1 MRYFGGVV
9 RKEGGREGIP
19 QAFHAGSFKLR
30 NSMKRL
36 SLAVSGVTCWGILGL
51 LLMVSAVDSTAQ
63 GTTGTIAGR
72 VLEVGTG
79 EPLAG
84 AQVILDGTTMGAA
97 TDAEGYYRIINV
109 APGSYDLRAT
119 YLGFQTVIR
128 QGVEVSIG
136 LTTRENF
143 QLREAAIE
151 GEEVVVTAE
160 RPLIQRDQTSS
171 MQVYSAEEI
180 QGMPVESMAEVM
192 EMQAGI
198 SVVEPTQRPAAVED
212 TPGDG
217 LHVRGG
223 RENETAFL
231 IDGVR
236 VDNPLW
242 GGALYSQNNFGG
254 AIDEMMT
261 ILGTFNAEYGGRMSG
276 VINMVTTEGRG
287 DLRGEARFYTD
298 KFGIRQFDRNTFQGE
313 AMIAGPVPGFD
324 RFQFVASV
332 QGRTTDGRFQA
343 YEVPYWTDLKGQVP
357 IEDEQGNPIGTPRSA
372 DWKDEVHSLLKLS
385 WRPLQGMRLTGTY
398 LRSQVQDQRYRHRYR
413 YVPYGMPWRDQFAD
427 GVIAKLVHQ
436 INNTTFYEAFAS
448 AQRID
453 FWSGVHKTRE
463 QRIRLESRNQD
474 ELYGFEYSGGDQ
486 SYRADSSRTYQI
498 GLNVTSQL
506 TRQHQLKVGYDYRL
520 LDLFH
525 RWETA
530 WTTPV
535 YTIVTGVD
543 ENGDPVMSTYHN
555 HRSYVRTRP
564 TEMAAFIQDKMEFET
579 IGMVVNMG
587 LRWERWHIP
596 LMAIEDPEQ
605 PTQSPLHPAEP
616 KMRLSPRLGVSY
628 PVSDR
633 AAFHFAYGHFYQYP
647 NYVDMMS
654 NINQRGPHPDRPNL
668 EDIGIAIFNAEMEP
682 EKSVTYEAGLQYGL
696 GEGSRINVTAYYR
709 SLADLIGVTWIQSAG
724 YVMYENRDYGN
735 SKGLEVALSH
745 RVARRVT
752 ARLNYTWSQTLIS
765 SSSPVVAAQTIGTAP
780 LAVRTHLADWDRPHD
795 LAGSVSVR
803 LPNGFRVSSN
813 GQIRSGRPYTVL
825 AERPN
830 TERMP
835 TFMNVNG
842 RVSRDFNAGR
852 MSHRVYLQVHNVFDR
867 QNIHWVYPVTGRW
880 DDDGD
885 PGTPYAST
893 ANPTRLSDGRRVRIG
908 YSISF

>member
-1 MRYFGGVV
+1 MNEFSNPSSEGRSAGRSTSLRSHRLRLMSLVTRAGIAKVV
-9 RKEGGREGIP
+9 V
-19 QAFHAGSFKLR
+19 ALC
-30 NSMKRL
+30 L
-36 SLAVSGVTCWGILGL
+36 SLSASVTGV
-51 LLMVSAVDSTAQ
+51 TAQ

-72 VLEVGTG
+72 VLEGDTG

-84 AQVILDGTTMGAA
+84 AQVVIDGTTMGAA
-97 TDAEGYYRIINV
+97 TDADGYYRIINV
-109 APGSYDLRAT
+109 SPGTYELRAT

-128 QGVEVSIG
+128 QGVQVSIG

-143 QLREAAIE
+143 RLNEAAIE
-151 GEEVVVTAE
+151 GEEVIVTAE

-171 MQVYSAEEI
+171 QQVFGAEEI
-180 QGMPVESMAEVM
+180 QGMPIESMGELM

-198 SVVEPTQRPAAVED
+198 SVVEPTQRPSAIED

-217 LHVRGG
+217 LHIRGG

-242 GGALYSQNNFGG
+242 GGALYSQNNFGS

-261 ILGTFNAEYGGRMSG
+261 VLGTFNAEYGGRMSG
-276 VINMVTTEGRG
+276 VINMVTTEGG
-287 DLRGEARFYTD
+287 SDLGGEARFYTD
-298 KFGIRQFDRNTFQGE
+298 KFGISRFDRNTFQGE
-313 AMIAGPVPGFD
+313 GMISGPVPGINQL
-324 RFQFVASV
+324 RFVASL
-332 QGRTTDGRFQA
+332 QARTTDGRFQA
-343 YEVPYWTDLKGQVP
+343 YDVPNWTDLKGQVP
-357 IEDEQGNPIGTPRSA
+357 IEDEDGNQLGTPRSA
-372 DWKDEVHSLLKLS
+372 DWKDEMHGLFKLT
-385 WRPLQGMRLTGTY
+385 WRPISTLRLTGSY
-398 LRSQVQDQRYRHRYR
+398 LRSQVQDQQYRHRYR

-436 INNTTFYEAFAS
+436 ISPTTFYEAFAS

-474 ELYGFEYSGGDQ
+474 EIYGFEYSGGEQ
-486 SYRADSSRTYQI
+486 SYRADSSRSYQV
-498 GLNVTSQL
+498 GFNVTSQV
-506 TRQHQLKVGYDYRL
+506 TRQHQLKAGYDFRR

-525 RWETA
+525 RWDVA

-543 ENGDPVMSTYHN
+543 EGGNPVMSTYAN
-555 HRSYVRTRP
+555 HRSYVRTTP
-564 TEMAAFIQDKMEFET
+564 TEMAAFVQDKMEFES
-579 IGMVVNMG
+579 IGMVVNVG
-587 LRWERWHIP
+587 LRWERWQIP
-596 LMAIEDPEQ
+596 LMGLDDPEQ
-605 PTQSPLHPAEP
+605 PVQSPLSPASP

-647 NYVDMMS
+647 NYVEMMS

-696 GEGSRINVTAYYR
+696 GAGTRLNVTAYYR
-709 SLADLIGVTWIQSAG
+709 TLADLIGVTWIQNAG

-735 SKGLEVALSH
+735 SKGLEVTLSH
-745 RVARRVT
+745 RVGRRIT
-752 ARLNYTWSQTLIS
+752 ARMNYTWSQTLIS
-765 SSSPVVAAQTIGTAP
+765 SSSPVVAAQTIGTSP
-780 LAVRTHLADWDRPHD
+780 LAVRTTLADWDRPHD
-795 LAGSVSVR
+795 LAGNVSVR
-803 LPNGFRVSSN
+803 LPNGFRVSAN

-835 TFMNVNG
+835 TFMNVNA
-842 RVSRDFNAGR
+842 RASRDFEAAGLR
-852 MSHRVYLQVHNVFDR
+852 HRVYVQMHNVLDR
-867 QNIHWVYPVTGRW
+867 QNIFWVYPVTGQW

-893 ANPTRLSDGRRVRIG
+893 ANPSRLSDGRRVRLG
-908 YSISF
+908 YSIAF